1 MRRQLLSLGLVVLVS
16 LGLVLPA
23 STGAQG
29 VGDEDES
36 DRPLSLEADPLDAR
50 FGGTRRSFEREYGDP
65 AKADAGEY
73 PRGDDYRIDGYKRVS
88 VFYHENRI
96 VHLTL
101 HAPTE
106 DFWTTAQADD
116 ATADFLPTDAKL
128 GTAVENADGEPLV
141 RAKSKALAEE
151 LDQDVYDTYEA
162 KGKPGDLS
170 VTYQLDKRERV
181 KAIDVELGRV
191 ASASQA
197 SSSQGEAGDDQAYL
211 QALRGQF
218 DVLAES
224 MDFFDQ
230 TLEGWGNGS
239 LDGNTVGQRLAASF
253 VIWRQADADAQKLN
267 PPASQQSTHDLYL
280 QLTDLLSTAADE
292 YEAGLIGGDS
302 ALLQSGD
309 QKYNQARILR
319 ILIESTLQASG
330 V

>member
-1 MRRQLLSLGLVVLVS
+1 MRRQLLSLGLIVLVS
-16 LGLVLPA
+16 LGLILPA

-29 VGDEDES
+29 VSDDES
-36 DRPLSLEADPLDAR
+36 DRPLSLETDPLAAR
-50 FGGTRRSFEREYGDP
+50 FGGTRRSFESEYGDP

-106 DFWTTAQADD
+106 DFWTTKQADD
-116 ATADFLPTDAKL
+116 ARDAFLPTDVKL

-141 RAKSKALAEE
+141 RAKSAGLAEE

-191 ASASQA
+191 ASASQS
-197 SSSQGEAGDDQAYL
+197 SSSQGSAGDEQAYL

-218 DVLAES
+218 DVLAQS
-224 MDFFDQ
+224 MDLFDQ
-230 TLEGWGNGS
+230 TLTLLSNGS
-239 LDGNTVGQRLAASF
+239 IDGQVARQQLASAW
-253 VIWRQADADAQKLN
+253 VVWRQAAIDAQTLN

-280 QLTDLLSTAADE
+280 QLTNLLSTAADE
-292 YEAGLIGGDS
+292 YQAGLDGNDQ

-319 ILIESTLQASG
+319 ILIDSTLQAAG